1 MRNGDRYSRGKDKTR
16 CLAGL
21 SPQTWSLPAAQA
33 SHLSSGSAVHSQAT
47 YLLTR
52 TAISTWG
59 NISMQIEKL
68 FEVQR
73 KLKWL
78 SQN

>member
-1 MRNGDRYSRGKDKTR
+1 MGTVIPEVKTR
-16 CLAGL
+16 PGVWQGCLLRPGPFL
-21 SPQTWSLPAAQA
+21 LQA

-52 TAISTWG
+52 TAISAWG